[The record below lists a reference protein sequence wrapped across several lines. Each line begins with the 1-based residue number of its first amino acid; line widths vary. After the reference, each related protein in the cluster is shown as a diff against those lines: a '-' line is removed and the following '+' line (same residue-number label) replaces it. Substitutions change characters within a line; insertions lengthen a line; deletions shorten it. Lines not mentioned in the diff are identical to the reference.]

1 MGVELSRLIILHP
14 SQWDLKWLVPR
25 NAGDES
31 CLKCSFIATLNI
43 NPPVLDF
50 LLESPGTKGTCIVCS
65 SSYRAADGRPLFW
78 RVPSLGCEMLIIHH
92 ACETP
97 AVVGSTCGV
106 RRADLLH
113 ISYKRPGTKTT
124 HVSTK
129 RNGVGSTYSRC
140 VPLLARY
147 LLKPTTLRIN

>member
-1 MGVELSRLIILHP
+1 VVFELQGFVGVELSRLIILHP

-78 RVPSLGCEMLIIHH
+78 RVPSHWDVRCLLYIMHVKPQLWLGRHAGYVGLI
-92 ACETP
+92 CCTL
-97 AVVGSTCGV
+97 VTS
-106 RRADLLH
+106 DL
-113 ISYKRPGTKTT
+113 
-124 HVSTK
+124 
-129 RNGVGSTYSRC
+129 
-140 VPLLARY
+140 VP
-147 LLKPTTLRIN
+147 KQPT